1 MINDQGSLQGIVN
14 IQQLI
19 DEAGC
24 YQVVRNLRWPNGIIT
39 CTRCDPENV
48 IKHGYH
54 NMEPE
59 RRRRYHYFDDLS
71 CTVFEGHHQPL
82 RVWILCLYFM
92 ELNISNRQIAKELGL
107 NESDVQQMTAQLLE
121 GVTQAKP
128 TPKLK
133 NEVESD
139 EVYIVAGHKG
149 KPDSVKKVVKEDGID

>member
-1 MINDQGSLQGIVN
+1 MINDQDSLQGVVN

-19 DEAGC
+19 DDARC

-39 CTRCDPENV
+39 CTRCDSENV

-54 NMEPE
+54 NTEPE
-59 RRRRYHYFDDLS
+59 RRRYHCNNCDHYFDDLS
-71 CTVFEGHHQPL
+71 STVFEGHHQPL

-92 ELNISNRQIAKELGL
+92 GLNISNRQIAKELGL
-107 NESDVQQMTAQLLE
+107 NESDVQQMTTQLRE

-128 TPKLK
+128 IPKLK

-149 KPDSVKKVVKEDGID
+149 KPNSVKK